1 MQINWTNIKAEILA
15 ETKDILQTE
24 PNFNVNEVL
33 DLFEKV
39 LLYPISE
46 EDLEGVATRIPNALQ
61 KIFLG
66 NLSRIDKNAY
76 FPDVAKLEPYFR
88 KVLYITNNQTYQR
101 VANSKDGLGSI
112 IPKLDLNP
120 NNIKLNVAWSDT
132 NPKTHFAEHLIKAY
146 QLRNLESHN
155 CTDWNNAKL
164 YDELRSVLV
173 MYLFATHTH
182 FKALKLAVEPND
194 LTGYLQ
200 KQKKLFKTWQSRF
213 VHIEGREE
221 FAEVEL
227 YAKEIFE
234 DEEETDDED
243 DEDFEN
249 IKVAREGKIDEL
261 RKKITEKQM
270 VILGEVGMGKSTTL
284 QYLHFKDAQSAL
296 QNKNMPIPIY
306 FELKN
311 LTDKDNLLQKIIDR
325 IGKDQDFT
333 IDMLKKGRFS
343 ICLDGLNEIEKNIK
357 AKIFTQIKNLIS
369 DYPNNFYL
377 ITSRPQGYNRE
388 FDDVLQ
394 NRSVP
399 VFVLQK
405 MENKQI
411 AEFLEKNGKKVKTY
425 IQKEIDTNDRLRKI
439 VQTPLMLLMLIAV
452 VGKEGKIPSEKG
464 KIIRAFMFSLYDR
477 EQKQIIDFDK
487 DTFHLL
493 LCYLGYQTRDLTGSN
508 SGLDREEYILP
519 ILEERKKQLGLP
531 INLLDF
537 LRKAL
542 DLNILVN
549 DENQYSFTHELYQ
562 EYYAAEFLM
571 QFKKSQKNG

>member
-15 ETKDILQTE
+15 ETRDILQTE
-24 PNFNVNEVL
+24 ANFNANEVL
-33 DLFEKV
+33 DLFVKV

-46 EDLEGVATRIPNALQ
+46 TDLSGVATRIPNALQ
-61 KIFLG
+61 KIFLE
-66 NLSRIDKNAY
+66 NLPRIDKNAY
-76 FPDVAKLEPYFR
+76 FPDVGKIEPYFR
-88 KVLYITNNQTYQR
+88 KILYIINNQAYQR
-101 VANSKDGLGSI
+101 VSNSKDGLGTI
-112 IPKLDLNP
+112 IPILGINP
-120 NNIKLNVAWSDT
+120 NNVNFNWTSLHPNQ
-132 NPKTHFAEHLIKAY
+132 KTHFAEHLIKAY

-164 YDELRSVLV
+164 YDELRSVLLI
-173 MYLFATHTH
+173 YLFATHTH

-194 LTGYLQ
+194 LTDYLQ
-200 KQKKLFKTWQSRF
+200 KQIQLFKIWQSRF

-221 FAEVEL
+221 FAEVQL
-227 YAKEIFE
+227 YAKEVFE
-234 DEEETDDED
+234 DANEFNENED
-243 DEDFEN
+243 DFEDV
-249 IKVAREGKIDEL
+249 KVAREGKIDEL
-261 RKKITEKQM
+261 RKIITEKQM
-270 VILGEVGMGKSTTL
+270 MILGDVGMGKSTTL

-296 QNKNMPIPIY
+296 QNKHLPIPIY

-311 LTDKDNLLQKIIDR
+311 FTDKDNLLQKIIDR
-325 IGKDQDFT
+325 VGKYQDFT
-333 IDMLKKGRFS
+333 IEMLKKGRFS

-357 AKIFTQIKNLIS
+357 VKVFTQIKNLIT

-394 NRSVP
+394 KRNIP
-399 VFVLQK
+399 IFVLQK
-405 MENKQI
+405 MQNNQI
-411 AEFLEKNGKKVKTY
+411 TEFLEKNGKKVKIY
-425 IQKEIDTNDRLRKI
+425 IQAEIDANDRLRKI

-452 VGKEGKIPSEKG
+452 VQKEGKIPREKG
-464 KIIRAFMFSLYDR
+464 KIIRAFMHSLYDR

-487 DTFHLL
+487 DAFHLL

-542 DLNILVN
+542 DLNILVS
-549 DENQYSFTHELYQ
+549 DDNQYSFTHELYQ
-562 EYYAAEFLM
+562 EYYAAEFFH
-571 QFKKSQKNG
+571 QIRKTNG